1 MNLVL
6 HLIEIR
12 HEFAPR
18 NEYRLLQDGRAF
30 GTADELLGAQNFEY
44 FAGRQR
50 EADRMRTNVSGGF
63 LALCPAAETA
73 NRNAMGR
80 ERAQRFALATLRA
93 PSLVPDN
100 RLRRRVFLRL
110 DTEVADVE
118 GMRIGV
124 GTLYR
129 LGYCW

>member
-1 MNLVL
+1 
-6 HLIEIR
+6 
-12 HEFAPR
+12 
-18 NEYRLLQDGRAF
+18 
-30 GTADELLGAQNFEY
+30 
-44 FAGRQR
+44 
-50 EADRMRTNVSGGF
+50 
-63 LALCPAAETA
+63 
-73 NRNAMGR
+73 MGR

-124 GTLYR
+124 GTIYR